1 MWVKNV
7 AKLIYIKFDS
17 IEVLWSATFLWC
29 FIIIIIIIITIAIIN
44 IIIILVTITF

>member
-1 MWVKNV
+1 MWIKNV
-7 AKLIYIKFDS
+7 AKLIYIQFDS

-29 FIIIIIIIITIAIIN
+29 FIIIIIIITIAIIN